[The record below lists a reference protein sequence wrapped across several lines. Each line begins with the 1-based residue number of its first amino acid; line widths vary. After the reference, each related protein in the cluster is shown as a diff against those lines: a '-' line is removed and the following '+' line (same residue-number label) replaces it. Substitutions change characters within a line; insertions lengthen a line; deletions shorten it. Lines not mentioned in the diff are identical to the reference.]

1 LLIVFG
7 RFVPGKRLVVGATMG
22 LTRYTYWPFLLWDA
36 IGSVSWAAF
45 TCVSSYL
52 VGSVI
57 DDRPIISML
66 VSVVITTAL
75 LSALYRSLKRGW
87 QDQAEPLTTP

>member
-1 LLIVFG
+1 
-7 RFVPGKRLVVGATMG
+7 MG
-22 LTRYTYWPFLLWDA
+22 LTRYPYGRFLLWDS

-57 DDRPIISML
+57 NDRPVVSML
-66 VSVVITTAL
+66 VSIIITTAL
-75 LSALYRSLKRGW
+75 LAALFTHFKRGW
-87 QDQAEPLTTP
+87 QEGRTATAA